1 MNKDFLTQQD
11 INDLRALHKAEREG
25 RIRDRIKAVL
35 MANRGK
41 TYREIAEAL
50 LVDEVT
56 VSRHVQEYQE
66 SQRLKCAHSSGRP
79 NKLTAP
85 QTAELVAHLTK
96 ITYTKA
102 ADICAHIQEIYGVT
116 FAEHSMCKWLG
127 NHGFVHKQPKL
138 VPCGADPEKQREFVK
153 VYNVLQRETP
163 PDEPILFGD
172 AVHPTSE
179 TKVSYGWIPRGKDKV
194 IETTASRV
202 RHNIVGA
209 LNLSDMELIAKNFDT
224 VNTASMKEFLKKV
237 REQYPT
243 ALRIHLILD
252 NGSYNKSKE
261 TQDEARKLGITLY
274 YLPPRSPNLNPI
286 ERVWKVMHEKVQNNV
301 RFANAKEFRSKIDNF
316 FSSVWPEIK
325 MTLRD
330 RINDNFHIVEN
341 KDVLRLQSS

>member
-1 MNKDFLTQQD
+1 
-11 INDLRALHKAEREG
+11 
-25 RIRDRIKAVL
+25 

-41 TYREIAEAL
+41 TYREIAEDL

-56 VSRHVQEYQE
+56 ISRHIQEYQE
-66 SQRLKCAHSSGRP
+66 SQRLKGNHGPGRP
-79 NKLTAP
+79 SKLTEV

-96 ITYTKA
+96 ITYTKS
-102 ADICAHIQEIYGVT
+102 ADICAHLQKTYGVT

-138 VPCGADPEKQREFVK
+138 VPCGADPERQREFVEK
-153 VYNVLQRETP
+153 YETLLKETP

-209 LNLSDMELIAKNFDT
+209 LNLSDMELIAKDFNT
-224 VNTASMKEFLKKV
+224 VNTASMKEFLETV
-237 REQYPT
+237 LEQYQT
-243 ALRIHLILD
+243 ALRIHLRLY

-261 TQDEARKLGITLY
+261 TQEEARKLGIMLY

-301 RFANAKEFRSKIDNF
+301 RFAKAKEFRSKIDNF

-341 KDVLRLQSS
+341 KDILRLQSS